1 MGWAPFS
8 TKANWTVKFFCQP
21 FFLSTGKNS
30 AQESASKILCL
41 RSGLLEWPVY
51 SKFWQNYDKIVYSV
65 LIFIEVS
72 IQFFFHFEPLLH
84 CYRVCKEVA
93 PHAQMPALQPIYIY
107 IFLYIYFFTF
117 TLLQSLQRGRS
128 PPRPNA
134 QMPTLQ
140 QIWLLELWF
149 ACMSRSFCKDFFCIW
164 NHF

>member
-8 TKANWTVKFFCQP
+8 TTANWTVKFFCQP
-21 FFLSTGKNS
+21 FFLSTGKSS
-30 AQESASKILCL
+30 AQESASKILCV

-51 SKFWQNYDKIVYSV
+51 SKFWQNFDKIVYSV

-72 IQFFFHFEPLLH
+72 IQFFFSFWAF
-84 CYRVCKEVA
+84 VS
-93 PHAQMPALQPIYIY
+93 
-107 IFLYIYFFTF
+107 
-117 TLLQSLQRGRS
+117 LLQSLQRGRS

-149 ACMSRSFCKDFFCIW
+149 ACISQSFCIDFFCNW
-164 NHF
+164 NHLYELIDISLRILPPPTKERQL